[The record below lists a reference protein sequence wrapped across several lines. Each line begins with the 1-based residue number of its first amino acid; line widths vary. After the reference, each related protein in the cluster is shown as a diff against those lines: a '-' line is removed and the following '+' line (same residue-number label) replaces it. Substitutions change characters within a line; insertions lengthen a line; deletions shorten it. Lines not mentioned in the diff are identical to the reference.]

1 MKQPLVVHER
11 RLVPDSEGA
20 GRHRG
25 APGLHVE
32 YGPLGCTI
40 ETLYANDGAVNAT
53 AGAQGGAGG
62 APSAQHRRGSDGDLE
77 EVDAWGP
84 TVIAPGERM
93 VAQTAGGG
101 GYGPPTER
109 TPRRWRATSPRAGS
123 PRAEQRRSTDGRE
136 RQRDRP
142 GAGDRGAGGGA
153 PPLHRAEPAVAA
165 GGGRGHSP
173 VRRRADDLDGQDRRR
188 LPAVPRPGVRRP
200 GHDARR
206 PRAGGLLPRRHRG
219 HGRALAAGDGGRGPG
234 PLRGGRRGHDD
245 DADRGRRGRGRRAD
259 PPLRGQRLELRP
271 HRHRR
276 QPLGAAALPG
286 AHRPAEGPGQRLVL
300 PRQRRRV
307 AHRDLPVRPAW
318 PARATWARPAR

>member
-1 MKQPLVVHER
+1 MSDLGSGGSLLLDSVEIDEMKQPLVVHER

-109 TPRRWRATSPRAGS
+109 DP
-123 PRAEQRRSTDGRE
+123 E
-136 RQRDRP
+136 
-142 GAGDRGAGGGA
+142 
-153 PPLHRAEPAVAA
+153 AVARDVA
-165 GGGRGHSP
+165 EGWITP
-173 VRRRADDLDGQDRRR
+173 
-188 LPAVPRPGVRRP
+188 
-200 GHDARR
+200 
-206 PRAGGLLPRRHRG
+206 
-219 HGRALAAGDGGRGPG
+219 GRA
-234 PLRGGRRGHDD
+234 
-245 DADRGRRGRGRRAD
+245 
-259 PPLRGQRLELRP
+259 
-271 HRHRR
+271 
-276 QPLGAAALPG
+276 
-286 AHRPAEGPGQRLVL
+286 AEVYGWKGET
-300 PRQRRRV
+300 
-307 AHRDLPVRPAW
+307 A
-318 PARATWARPAR
+318 